1 MFSFSSVIRRTPA
14 SRRESSYIVRCLP
27 CPCLAS
33 RLPDADY
40 EMQENDDAIRDI
52 LQSANVEA
60 SDIDLEVHN
69 ETEAMNDP
77 SGVWP

>member
-1 MFSFSSVIRRTPA
+1 
-14 SRRESSYIVRCLP
+14 
-27 CPCLAS
+27 
-33 RLPDADY
+33 
-40 EMQENDDAIRDI
+40 MQENDDAIRDI